1 LPDAVPEEIKEER
14 RARFMAVQADISTAR
29 LQRKIGTIQQVLVD
43 SVQADGA
50 LARSSADAPEID
62 GIVYIEDGAA
72 LTPGEFC
79 AVRITAADTHDL
91 RGVLTAK

>member
-1 LPDAVPEEIKEER
+1 
-14 RARFMAVQADISTAR
+14 VQAEISTAR
-29 LQRKIGTIQQVLVD
+29 LQRKIGTTQQVLVD

-79 AVRITAADTHDL
+79 TVRITDADTHDL
-91 RGVLTAK
+91 RGVLTPK